1 MSQAVVSYVR
11 QGPVATVTMH
21 RPAAANALD
30 AAMRAGLSAA
40 LRDLG
45 CARDVR
51 VVILAGSGRAFCAGA
66 DLREP
71 PAAGGVEAHIVDE
84 YQPVFDAIVSM
95 PQPVISSV
103 AGFAAGAGLSLALVC
118 DLTVMADDAYLLAP
132 FSRIGLITDCGASWL
147 LARQI
152 GYRRAFEVAIEAQ
165 RISAQ
170 RALEWGLV
178 NRIEPA
184 AQLLERTMEWARS
197 LAARSPGALAATK
210 TAMRFAMAHG
220 YAETFALEAKLQEG
234 CVAGP
239 DYAEGVRAFTE
250 KREPVFG
257 GPR

>member
-1 MSQAVVSYVR
+1 MSQAVVSCVR
-11 QGPVATVTMH
+11 EGPVATVTMH

-30 AAMRAGLSAA
+30 AAMRAGLSAT

-45 CARDVR
+45 RASDVR
-51 VVILAGSGRAFCAGA
+51 VVILAGTGRAFCAGA

-71 PAAGGVEAHIVDE
+71 PATGVEAHIVDE
-84 YQPVFDAIVSM
+84 YQPVFDAIVAM

-132 FSRIGLITDCGASWL
+132 FSRIGLVTDCGASWL

-178 NRIEPA
+178 NRVEPA
-184 AQLLERTMEWARS
+184 GELLVRTADWARS
-197 LAARSPGALAATK
+197 LAARSPAALAATK

-220 YAETFALEAKLQEG
+220 YAETFALEAKLQAG
-234 CVAGP
+234 CAAGP
-239 DYAEGVRAFTE
+239 DYAEGVRAFVE